1 MNILEVLTES
11 NKDYLQFCLKVIDEL
26 TARGD
31 CVTLALPKVDVGQDK
46 RMLNGARVITHKD
59 AFNIC

>member
-26 TARGD
+26 TARG
-31 CVTLALPKVDVGQDK
+31 AYGKSSYGEYMK
-46 RMLNGARVITHKD
+46 RILTVQNSINRS
-59 AFNIC
+59 